1 MRILILNL
9 IFLVSFPI
17 LSQTSINVEFCEY
30 IVNQNSLNT
39 KINFDTT
46 KVKIL
51 IDTLK
56 KYVIEKKQLELPIN
70 CSTYNSNLS
79 DDLNDY
85 MNCFTGSF
93 LSFGILLYY
102 HFPIEGECDK
112 NLVFSNFN
120 EYIKNNY
127 NLDLL
132 PYTRVYC
139 DIFEFEHENITTIYN
154 PDDFTETKIKET
166 TNNYFIFFIS
176 YL

>member
-1 MRILILNL
+1 MKNL
-9 IFLVSFPI
+9 IFSILFLISAPI
-17 LSQTSINVEFCEY
+17 FSQTNINTEFCNYLIE
-30 IVNQNSLNT
+30 QNSLNT
-39 KINFDTT
+39 KINFDST

-56 KYVIEKKQLELPIN
+56 NYVIEKKQLELPTSCN
-70 CSTYNSNLS
+70 TYGFNLS

-93 LSFGILLYY
+93 LNIGTLLYY
-102 HFPIEGECDK
+102 HFPVEDGVDK
-112 NLVFSNFN
+112 NLLFSNFN
-120 EYIKNNY
+120 KYIRNNY
-127 NLDLL
+127 NLDYL
-132 PYTRVYC
+132 THTKVYC
-139 DIFEFEHENITTIYN
+139 DIFEFEHEKVTTIYN

>member
-1 MRILILNL
+1 MVVLITTV
-9 IFLVSFPI
+9 IFLLVRIFTPAPDKSE
-17 LSQTSINVEFCEY
+17 LLKY
-30 IVNQNSLNT
+30 
-39 KINFDTT
+39 KIEQLDKKIQDT
-46 KVKIL
+46 
-51 IDTLK
+51 
-56 KYVIEKKQLELPIN
+56 EKKQLELPIN

-93 LSFGILLYY
+93 LSVGTLLYY
-102 HFPIEGECDK
+102 HFPIEGEYDK

-127 NLDLL
+127 NLDYL

-154 PDDFTETKIKET
+154 PDDYTETKIKET